1 MKICPDGRILQGRF
15 DWLAELLKTDANE
28 WRQLIKEIGFTAES

>member
-1 MKICPDGRILQGRF
+1 MASNWQ
-15 DWLAELLKTDANE
+15 AELLKTDANE